1 VSGETMKKTILS
13 LSLVLF
19 FSFSIASAQI
29 PKMTVGYGSISSAQL
44 PAWIA
49 KETGIFNKNGL
60 DVQLVFF
67 KGSTTAVMALMS
79 TETPISQVT
88 GPPIVNAGL
97 RGGDSVFVAGGA
109 VIIDYWLMSRR
120 DIKTAEQL
128 KGGSIAVSTF
138 GGQSEFVSRIALKK
152 LGLTPGKDVT
162 MVQIG
167 VPSDRLI
174 ATETGKVRAALLN
187 APDSFIGE
195 KKGLYTHA
203 YISLPSQSTG
213 VATTRRFIRENP
225 DLVRKY
231 VRAQVEAVHRI
242 KTDKDITLRVLVKY
256 LGTQDKQILERTYE
270 DIASD
275 QKLPPKQYPT
285 LEGLKT
291 IIDPLAETDA
301 KAKSVK
307 PEDFVD
313 MSFVRELDQSGFTDS
328 LYKKK

>member
-1 VSGETMKKTILS
+1 MKKTILAV
-13 LSLVLF
+13 SLVLL
-19 FSFSIASAQI
+19 FSFASASAQVT
-29 PKMTVGYGSISSAQL
+29 KMAVGYGSISSAQL
-44 PAWIA
+44 PGWIA
-49 KETGIFNKNGL
+49 KETGIFTKNGL

-67 KGSTTAVMALMS
+67 KGSTTAVMALLS
-79 TETPISQVT
+79 RETPISQVT

-97 RGGDSVFVAGGA
+97 RGSDSVFVAGGA
-109 VIIDYWLMSRR
+109 VIVDYWLMSRA

-138 GGQSEFVSRIALKK
+138 GGQSEFVSHIALKK

-174 ATETGKVRAALLN
+174 ATETGKVRASLLN

-203 YISLPSQSTG
+203 YVSLPSQSTG

-242 KTDKDITLRVLVKY
+242 KTDKETAMRVLVKY

-301 KAKSVK
+301 KARSVK

-313 MSFVRELDQSGFTDS
+313 PTFVKELDQSGFTDS
-328 LYKKK
+328 LYKKR